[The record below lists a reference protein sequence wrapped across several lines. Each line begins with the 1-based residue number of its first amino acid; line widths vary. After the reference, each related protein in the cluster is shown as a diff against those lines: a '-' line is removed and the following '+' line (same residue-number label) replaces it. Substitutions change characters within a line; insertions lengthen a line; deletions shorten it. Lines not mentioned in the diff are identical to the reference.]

1 MNIYEA
7 ISSLVFYGEKEGLIE
22 KEDEIYTRNRIMT
35 VLSLD
40 SFEDAEPKK
49 DAELE
54 DILSVILQYAE
65 ENGLCESSVVYRDLF
80 DTKVMGTLVARPSD
94 IIAEFRKKYSVS
106 PEEAT
111 SYYYHL
117 SRKSNYIREYR
128 IKNDIKWITKTD
140 YGDIDITIN
149 LSKPE

>member
-65 ENGLCESSVVYRDLF
+65 ENGLCENSVVYRDLF
-80 DTKVMGTLVARPSD
+80 DTKVMARLLQDRP
-94 IIAEFRKKYSVS
+94 I
-106 PEEAT
+106 
-111 SYYYHL
+111 
-117 SRKSNYIREYR
+117 
-128 IKNDIKWITKTD
+128 
-140 YGDIDITIN
+140 
-149 LSKPE
+149 

>member
-54 DILSVILQYAE
+54 DILG
-65 ENGLCESSVVYRDLF
+65 N
-80 DTKVMGTLVARPSD
+80 
-94 IIAEFRKKYSVS
+94 
-106 PEEAT
+106 
-111 SYYYHL
+111 
-117 SRKSNYIREYR
+117 
-128 IKNDIKWITKTD
+128 
-140 YGDIDITIN
+140 ITIRRRKRA
-149 LSKPE
+149 LRKLGSLPRPV

>member
-80 DTKVMGTLVARPSD
+80 DTKVMGTQLLPAAGNPGRMV
-94 IIAEFRKKYSVS
+94 FR
-106 PEEAT
+106 
-111 SYYYHL
+111 
-117 SRKSNYIREYR
+117 
-128 IKNDIKWITKTD
+128 
-140 YGDIDITIN
+140 
-149 LSKPE
+149 

>member
-1 MNIYEA
+1 
-7 ISSLVFYGEKEGLIE
+7 
-22 KEDEIYTRNRIMT
+22 
-35 VLSLD
+35 
-40 SFEDAEPKK
+40 
-49 DAELE
+49 
-54 DILSVILQYAE
+54 
-65 ENGLCESSVVYRDLF
+65 
-80 DTKVMGTLVARPSD
+80 MGTLVARPSD

-149 LSKPE
+149 LSKPEKDPKAIAAALKCRQSSYPKCQLCKENEDTPAESTTRRAKTIVLSRLQWAARSGISNILRMFIIMSIV

>member
-54 DILSVILQYAE
+54 DILSVILRRRKRALRKL
-65 ENGLCESSVVYRDLF
+65 GSLP
-80 DTKVMGTLVARPSD
+80 RP
-94 IIAEFRKKYSVS
+94 V
-106 PEEAT
+106 
-111 SYYYHL
+111 
-117 SRKSNYIREYR
+117 
-128 IKNDIKWITKTD
+128 
-140 YGDIDITIN
+140 
-149 LSKPE
+149 

>member
-65 ENGLCESSVVYRDLF
+65 ENGLAKLGSLP
-80 DTKVMGTLVARPSD
+80 RP
-94 IIAEFRKKYSVS
+94 V
-106 PEEAT
+106 
-111 SYYYHL
+111 
-117 SRKSNYIREYR
+117 
-128 IKNDIKWITKTD
+128 
-140 YGDIDITIN
+140 
-149 LSKPE
+149 

>member
-54 DILSVILQYAE
+54 AILSVILQYAE

-94 IIAEFRKKYSVS
+94 IIAEFRKKIQRISRRS
-106 PEEAT
+106 
-111 SYYYHL
+111 HIILL
-117 SRKSNYIREYR
+117 SFEQKVELYKR
-128 IKNDIKWITKTD
+128 IPYKK
-140 YGDIDITIN
+140 
-149 LSKPE
+149 

>member
-94 IIAEFRKKYSVS
+94 IIAEFRKKIQRISRRS
-106 PEEAT
+106 
-111 SYYYHL
+111 HIILL
-117 SRKSNYIREYR
+117 SSEQKIELHKR
-128 IKNDIKWITKTD
+128 IP
-140 YGDIDITIN
+140 Y
-149 LSKPE
+149 

>member
-54 DILSVILQYAE
+54 DILSVIRRRKRALRKL
-65 ENGLCESSVVYRDLF
+65 GSLP
-80 DTKVMGTLVARPSD
+80 RP
-94 IIAEFRKKYSVS
+94 V
-106 PEEAT
+106 
-111 SYYYHL
+111 
-117 SRKSNYIREYR
+117 
-128 IKNDIKWITKTD
+128 
-140 YGDIDITIN
+140 
-149 LSKPE
+149 

>member
-54 DILSVILQYAE
+54 DILSVILHRRKRALRKL
-65 ENGLCESSVVYRDLF
+65 GSLP
-80 DTKVMGTLVARPSD
+80 RP
-94 IIAEFRKKYSVS
+94 V
-106 PEEAT
+106 
-111 SYYYHL
+111 
-117 SRKSNYIREYR
+117 
-128 IKNDIKWITKTD
+128 
-140 YGDIDITIN
+140 
-149 LSKPE
+149 